1 MGICHTC
8 IGRLCSGEVRDLRT
22 GEVHGTEG
30 EMVRTCVNAPEGPV
44 EIAL

>member
-1 MGICHTC
+1 MGICRTC

-22 GEVHGTEG
+22 GEVHGAEG
-30 EMVRTCVNAPEGPV
+30 EMVRTCVNAAEGPV

>member
-1 MGICHTC
+1 MQAEQRGVTVS
-8 IGRLCSGEVRDLRT
+8 LLRT